1 MKGTIIKTVS
11 NHYTVLVGEKSYL
24 CEGRG
29 KLKHDKIK
37 PKVGDVVQI
46 DENYRITEI
55 FPRKNELIRPTIANV
70 DQAYVITSV
79 KHPNLDLYLLDKM
92 LLLIQSHGIEP
103 IICFTKI
110 DLLLEEEKKSI
121 VLLKEYY
128 EKIGYQVCTNEEME
142 KIKKTF
148 QNKIGV
154 FTGQTG
160 AGKSTLLNRIDPK
173 LHLATNEISLALNRG
188 KNTTTHVELLK
199 LCGGW
204 IADSPGFSDIDLHLT
219 KEEIEKNM
227 PEFRDYKSNCQYR
240 DCTHSH
246 EVDCEVKRQ
255 VEKGTILKSRYE
267 HYLKF
272 ISR

>member
-11 NHYTVLVGEKSYL
+11 NQYTVLVGEKFYL

-37 PKVGDVVQI
+37 PKVGDTVQI
-46 DENYRITEI
+46 DSNCRIVEI
-55 FPRKNELIRPTIANV
+55 YPRKNELFRPAIANV
-70 DQAYVITSV
+70 DQAYIITSV

-110 DLLLEEEKKSI
+110 DLLSREEKTEI
-121 VLLKEYY
+121 FLLKAYY
-128 EKIGYQVCTNEEME
+128 EKIGYQVYTNEEVE

-148 QNKIGV
+148 QRKIGV

-173 LHLATNEISLALNRG
+173 LRLVTNEISFALNRG
-188 KNTTTHVELLK
+188 KNTTTHVELLN

-204 IADSPGFSDIDLHLT
+204 IADSPGFSDIDLYLT
-219 KEEIEKNM
+219 KEEIERNM
-227 PEFRDYKSNCQYR
+227 VEFHAYKSDCQYR

-246 EVDCEVKRQ
+246 EIDCEVKRQ

>member
-1 MKGTIIKTVS
+1 MKGTIIKAVS
-11 NHYTVLVGEKSYL
+11 NHYTVLIGEESSL

-37 PKVGDVVQI
+37 PKVGDIVKI

-55 FPRKNELIRPTIANV
+55 FPRKNELARPMIANV
-70 DQAYVITSV
+70 DQAYVITSA

-110 DLLLEEEKKSI
+110 DLLNEEEKKEI
-121 VLLKEYY
+121 FLLKGYY
-128 EKIGYQVCTNEEME
+128 EKIGYQVYTNEEVE

-160 AGKSTLLNRIDPK
+160 AGKSTLLNRIDSK
-173 LHLATNEISLALNRG
+173 LHLVTNEISYALNRG

-199 LCGGW
+199 LYGGW

-219 KEEIEKNM
+219 VEEVKSNM
-227 PEFRDYKSNCQYR
+227 PEFSQYETDCQYR

-272 ISR
+272 IGR